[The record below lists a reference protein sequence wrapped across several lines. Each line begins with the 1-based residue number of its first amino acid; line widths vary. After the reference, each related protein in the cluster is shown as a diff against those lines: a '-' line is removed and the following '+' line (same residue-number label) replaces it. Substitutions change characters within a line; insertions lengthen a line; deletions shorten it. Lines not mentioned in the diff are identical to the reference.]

1 MSSLRHPVTWVK
13 PLSQRWKLPDGPTWA
28 ADPQRGKFGPTSANP
43 FLLKI
48 SPETGYRSETLP
60 YPRSGSDWSM
70 FTRTSIGCSLGTPG
84 FGIAIIGKTWRAVF
98 MTDPRRFSP
107 AFRQSRKT
115 QIGSGNACVPAADA
129 YSPSSCARPQCRRV
143 FVGAGAY
150 GERSAHNARR
160 AINAAETWRE
170 LCPPI
175 KSWEILPYLAL
186 LIASAYV
193 AFIIW
198 QVLRGF
204 FDQDDDQK

>member
-43 FLLKI
+43 FLARQRYPRKR
-48 SPETGYRSETLP
+48 GYRGRRRCPIHGAAAIGRCLP
-60 YPRSGSDWSM
+60 
-70 FTRTSIGCSLGTPG
+70 RTSIGCSLGTPRFWDCRQSG
-84 FGIAIIGKTWRAVF
+84 GKPGRAVF
-98 MTDPRRFSP
+98 MTASEERFSP

-115 QIGSGNACVPAADA
+115 QIRSGNACVPAADA

-160 AINAAETWRE
+160 AIHAAETWAR
-170 LCPPI
+170 
-175 KSWEILPYLAL
+175 A
-186 LIASAYV
+186 V
-193 AFIIW
+193 T
-198 QVLRGF
+198 LR
-204 FDQDDDQK
+204 